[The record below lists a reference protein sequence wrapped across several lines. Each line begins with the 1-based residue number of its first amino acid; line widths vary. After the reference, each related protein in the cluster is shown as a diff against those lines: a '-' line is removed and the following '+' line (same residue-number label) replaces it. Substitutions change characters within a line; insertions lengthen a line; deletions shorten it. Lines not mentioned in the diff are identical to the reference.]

1 MTVTVTAPAWRLR
14 PATPADVG
22 PVAELRAVVL
32 RADLTRLGRYDAGRV
47 RQRLRDGFVAGHT
60 WVIEVGGEFAGCVA
74 LRPEADGDARCLEH
88 FYLDPWLQGGGIG
101 TAVLRELLAR
111 CDRDAVRVRLNVLSG
126 SPARRLYE
134 RHGFTLESEDAV
146 DVFLVREP
154 GPPPVHPDASRR
166 SSMQK
171 TLS

>member
-1 MTVTVTAPAWRLR
+1 MKGRTGTAPAWRLR
-14 PATPADVG
+14 RATPADVG
-22 PVAELRAVVL
+22 PAAELRAFVL
-32 RADLTRLGRYDAGRV
+32 REDLTRLGRYDAGRV
-47 RQRLRDGFVAGHT
+47 RQRLLDGFVAGHI

-88 FYLDPWLQGGGIG
+88 FYLDPRLQGGGIG

-134 RHGFTLESEDAV
+134 RHGFTLESEEAV

-154 GPPPVHPDASRR
+154 GPRQPDASRR